1 MLGSNF
7 IYSWKDKYNIFVTY
21 KRSQN
26 SYSKLSE
33 LPSENCF
40 FNIDPF
46 RDDKLKNIIIKCKPD
61 FVVNCIGITKTLIN
75 KNLLPEYEYIN
86 SILPHDLNKICSNT
100 SSKLILLSS
109 DCVFSGKD
117 GNYNEKSIPDAN
129 DNYGKTKIK
138 GEVIDCRNTITFR
151 KSTIGLELN
160 SKHGLLEW
168 FLDQRNE
175 IKGYQNAIFSGLV
188 STELANAIEL
198 VMNKFPNMYGLFNIA
213 GEPISKY
220 LLLHKINK
228 VFKRRATIIADTKFM
243 CDRSLDGSKF
253 HNYSGYIAPSWD
265 SMLSDLS
272 NQIKERNDI

>member
-1 MLGSNF
+1 MKILILGASGMLGSNF

-151 KSTIGLELN
+151 KSTIDCI
-160 SKHGLLEW
+160 S
-168 FLDQRNE
+168 
-175 IKGYQNAIFSGLV
+175 IFS
-188 STELANAIEL
+188 
-198 VMNKFPNMYGLFNIA
+198 
-213 GEPISKY
+213 
-220 LLLHKINK
+220 LL
-228 VFKRRATIIADTKFM
+228 
-243 CDRSLDGSKF
+243 S
-253 HNYSGYIAPSWD
+253 
-265 SMLSDLS
+265 
-272 NQIKERNDI
+272 